1 MGNVRSITEEEKEER
16 RRMIMEAAKNR
27 FQRFGYSK
35 TTMEEV
41 AGDAGISKGT
51 IYLYFQ
57 NKEDVFYALLGQEAL
72 DMERFLYRRVK
83 DEPSVVKQLEMIF
96 TGALEYLEVH
106 PYLDSILRRDVDM
119 VSPRILKY
127 IFTVEDHYVS
137 VIEDYVRR
145 GIEEGEIEPGNPRI
159 IAYVLYKI
167 FEAFSYAS
175 ILQERDFNKKDIESF
190 IPRLIR
196 RALVKESPVRKAPVL
211 KSKEKG
217 A

>member
-119 VSPRILKY
+119 VSPRILKH
-127 IFTVEDHYVS
+127 IFTIEDHYVS

-145 GIEEGEIEPGNPRI
+145 GIDEGEIEPGNPRI

-175 ILQERDFNKKDIESF
+175 TMREEDFNREDILTL
-190 IPRLIR
+190 IPMWIMKGLAAR
-196 RALVKESPVRKAPVL
+196 
-211 KSKEKG
+211 KG
-217 A
+217 AKRKKPTGKAS